1 MTLAGLPHSEIPGS
15 KPVCGSP
22 RLIAAYH
29 VLLRLSA
36 PRHPP
41 CTLSSL
47 TKLEYS
53 LPGESYRFLPDS
65 VVKELRP
72 LLESAL
78 ASDNRSRTIEP
89 KATAHSSAQLVGLGR
104 FELPTSRLSGVRSN
118 QLSYRPR
125 EGKPVPWKLG
135 RGQRYS
141 RTIDLGF
148 CQAFHPLRLQTG
160 FLRKEVIQ
168 PQVLLQLPCYDFTPF
183 AEHTM
188 DGCFP
193 EGLAHRLPVQP
204 TFVM

>member
-65 VVKELRP
+65 VVKELKTLSGVRTGFP
-72 LLESAL
+72 TTDESHRAFQ
-78 ASDNRSRTIEP
+78 AR
-89 KATAHSSAQLVGLGR
+89 LVGLGR

-118 QLSYRPR
+118 QLSYRPGR
-125 EGKPVPWKLG
+125 E
-135 RGQRYS
+135 S
-141 RTIDLGF
+141 N
-148 CQAFHPLRLQTG
+148 APLNESKNETG
-160 FLRKEVIQ
+160 NRFA
-168 PQVLLQLPCYDFTPF
+168 PQN
-183 AEHTM
+183 
-188 DGCFP
+188 
-193 EGLAHRLPVQP
+193 
-204 TFVM
+204 